1 MTDGEREPLARLI
14 EAELK
19 QLRDSELPSARRPL
33 VTVTRDYG
41 CGGEEI
47 GRRLAEALN
56 VPWFDRDLIE
66 RVAKAARADTSAM
79 AALDETVKGP
89 LEIWV
94 TSLLAQQSASPSE
107 YLHHLVRVLMGIAR
121 HGGVIMGR
129 GSHVILRKQ
138 HPFRVRLV
146 GAVERCAERI
156 AAAEGLSER
165 AAAAKVQQKN
175 RERSLFLWEDFHVRT
190 NEPYNYDLLLN
201 TDGFAD
207 PGAVV
212 EILRSAYNAHSAGVS
227 RAVV

>member
-33 VTVTRDYG
+33 VTITRDYG

-47 GRRLAEALN
+47 GRQLAEALN

-66 RVAKAARADTSAM
+66 RVAKAARADKAAM

-89 LEIWV
+89 LEVWL
-94 TSLLAQQSASPSE
+94 TSLLAQQSFSPSE
-107 YLHHLVRVLMGIAR
+107 YLHHLVRVLMGVAR
-121 HGGVIMGR
+121 HGGVVMGR
-129 GSHVILRKQ
+129 GGHIILRRQ

-146 GAVERCAERI
+146 GTVEKCAERV
-156 AAAEGLSER
+156 AAAEGLSDR

-175 RERSLFLWEDFHVRT
+175 RERSLFLWEDFRART
-190 NEPYNYDLLLN
+190 NEPYNYDLLIN

-212 EILRSAYNAHSAGVS
+212 QILRSAYDAHAAGVS